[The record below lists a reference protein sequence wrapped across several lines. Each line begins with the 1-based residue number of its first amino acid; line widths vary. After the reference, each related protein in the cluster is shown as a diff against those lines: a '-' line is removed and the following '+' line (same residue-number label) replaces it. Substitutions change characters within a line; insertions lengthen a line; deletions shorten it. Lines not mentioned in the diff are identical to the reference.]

1 MVRTRR
7 STSTSRPSTPQ
18 TSTPRNSATPL
29 NHKSRRKREHED
41 SEEEYSKKPSSRKRK
56 RLSTPKRTL
65 SHKDKQGRGPGG
77 IGHRNK
83 EGKTAGRTDQDQDS
97 GEDEEGFWQV
107 KRVVEE
113 RQAIKDSDNL
123 ITECL
128 VEWKPSPG
136 GRVYK
141 PEWIPIDFLNDQARQ
156 DWEKDKKKQEKQKGQ
171 AESKRREVR
180 NQRGL
185 RDLTPGA
192 KSAPRAN
199 ISDIP
204 QLQTLNASTPTRSRF
219 NSVKKHVRPKIKSRA
234 IRDTTLSEEPIPS
247 IASVSSPEP
256 DLVSPSEPLLPS
268 GRVAVLLR
276 KPDNFDPS
284 EYQSVSV
291 QSSSQK
297 VSDLEEDDLR
307 IAFGSQLSQATIPDS
322 QDLSGQWDHKDPASQ
337 SAFRPDYEPG
347 SPKSLND
354 QRPVTT
360 THSTPGDKVE
370 DTVVQ
375 QQPQQPVYNPSSL
388 NVEGSPVVDLSAD
401 FDPGFPDPD
410 NKNSSFE
417 DNNYHNIESCA
428 STANHSDK
436 EGPEVDSSQ
445 DDQDTAINGVGIV
458 SLAPHITNLSSNEHN
473 HLNTESSQET
483 QDSFD
488 NQSFETANSQNSLA
502 HRSSPKPDAQK
513 STWVDQS
520 SEDLLGTIDDL
531 QSQTVDCTNQKAG
544 IKRAVVNRHRSQGEG
559 GNIADWSL
567 SPAKSN
573 TNLQSC
579 DSEEPVRALR
589 TDSCLKSISSSR
601 EVTQSQEQIS
611 SSGEIDCV
619 IPDSQSYSNTSAHT
633 SASRVFAVL
642 SQDQVTPYVSQT
654 VIVPDSATTDSDIP
668 SRQPDQLHPVSPE
681 KEERPGSSVPSD
693 PDSHHS
699 ERVVATSARGLLISS
714 NTSNPPVY
722 YTQPQVSHKSPSIPS
737 SFSSKHGVLDKAAH
751 SVTDQT
757 SQLLLVS
764 ESGVGQGGRLE
775 ESQGNQI
782 VVSEPHSKEVV
793 PSQEGVFASDLQ
805 PLPAKANGGRGSEW
819 QLKSHPQKGST
830 SEPPSELPSS
840 SSKIREMERSASQP
854 PKSAV
859 DELLSYID
867 FGKDSFL
874 KSGDSPGEN
883 LDETPYDV
891 PSEGHSMDN
900 ADTVGLDV
908 VVGSSEGI
916 IQSQPAYSVDPWKP
930 EALGNTPE
938 ALAPSISP
946 ASIMPVPNTHMSAVE
961 SMQQAVNLAFGVPDD
976 LITRSGLSQD
986 VDDSILPG
994 TIPSAAISR
1003 SVDPVASAH
1012 TLDFPGQDIIPS
1024 VIESSGHS
1032 ITMGQV
1038 ANVQDSDISS
1048 QSSQQDD
1055 GFLQYSI
1062 TLPMHASRRPYY
1074 GEVIKDHKAEIQA
1087 FSRFFTGETQK
1098 KPDEALIQK
1107 INDLFDRLFGI
1118 CDYPQDVIGSG
1129 LETQPSSDIARYCCD
1144 ANPKLS
1150 FLFELMSA
1158 LGDNEK
1164 EILIVVRSQEL
1175 MRLIF
1180 ALTEVASIECSAE
1193 GINKRTDYPSATRVT
1208 LALSTEEF
1216 DPFNFDVVIGYDFHY
1231 SRSSIA
1237 RQLYSKTSRK
1247 SPIVLLLVTTHSI
1260 EHVSLHPLD
1269 NVSDLE
1275 AKNAILACTVSA
1287 GRYLEDPERGYGE
1300 PHEVAEVFAG
1310 YLNGIT
1316 DILNW
1321 APQSIPDDVLDIFE
1335 NPMSQTRALFS
1346 MDALHGNGL
1355 KRKHTTDDDDADSK
1369 RICLP
1374 LRDLPVDLNNPP
1386 VPLAVRQLLD
1396 SVAPR
1401 EGKRESMITIP
1412 LESLESLRQKFE
1424 EHKRRSA
1431 FSCEVEVEL
1440 KSHINRLDTELKDFK
1455 KTSNKIGLSNR
1466 TALQER
1472 TMFEKEKKK
1481 IEAAAQLAA
1490 ETAQRERAQ
1499 KQEEIRELES
1509 RISRLMKNPE
1519 SVHTELSDTRQQLKV
1534 SEDKLKSALSDVE
1547 FMRGRYQDASAQ
1559 VSRLTNEN
1567 KALISQNKDLSQKAS
1582 ANLLAIHA
1590 QNSSGQLQTL
1600 LQQIASLQA
1609 QNQQKDMELATAHQ
1623 KLNSFANGRNTRG
1636 GSMPRSPR
1644 VPSGMS
1650 PRPGRSAF
1658 TGSASRGTSPS
1669 GPGAQFMSN
1678 QARSE
1683 RWSQL
1688 Q

>member
-7 STSTSRPSTPQ
+7 STTTSRPSTPQ
-18 TSTPRNSATPL
+18 ISTPRNSATPQ

-41 SEEEYSKKPSSRKRK
+41 SDEEYSEKLSSRKRRK
-56 RLSTPKRTL
+56 TNTPKRTL
-65 SHKDKQGRGPGG
+65 SRKDKQGKGPGEVD
-77 IGHRNK
+77 HRNK
-83 EGKTAGRTDQDQDS
+83 EGETAGQTNQDQDS
-97 GEDEEGFWQV
+97 GEDDGWWKV
-107 KRVVEE
+107 KRVLEE
-113 RQAIKDSDNL
+113 RLAIRDSGNY
-123 ITECL
+123 ITECF
-128 VEWKPSPG
+128 VEWEPTPN
-136 GRVYK
+136 GRSYE
-141 PEWIPIDFLNDQARQ
+141 PEWIPIAFLNVEARQ
-156 DWEKDKKKQEKQKGQ
+156 DWEEDKKKLEEQEEKS
-171 AESKRREVR
+171 ETKRREAR

-185 RDLTPGA
+185 RNLTPGSN
-192 KSAPRAN
+192 SAPRAN
-199 ISDIP
+199 IRDIP
-204 QLQTLNASTPTRSRF
+204 QLQTSNASTPTRSRF
-219 NSVKKHVRPKIKSRA
+219 NSVKKHVQPKSKPRA
-234 IRDTTLSEEPIPS
+234 TRDNTLSEEPVPS
-247 IASVSSPEP
+247 IASVSSPET
-256 DLVSPSEPLLPS
+256 DLVSPSEPLLPG

-322 QDLSGQWDHKDPASQ
+322 QDLSGQWDHRTLASQ
-337 SAFRPDYEPG
+337 SASRPDYEPG
-347 SPKSLND
+347 SPKYPED
-354 QRPVTT
+354 QRLVTT
-360 THSTPGDKVE
+360 NHSTPGDKVE
-370 DTVVQ
+370 DTVVEQ
-375 QQPQQPVYNPSSL
+375 QSQDPAHNPSSL
-388 NVEGSPVVDLSAD
+388 NVEESSIVDPSAND
-401 FDPGFPDPD
+401 FDPGFPDSD
-410 NKNSSFE
+410 NENISSE
-417 DNNYHNIESCA
+417 VNNRHDTGGCA
-428 STANHSDK
+428 STADYSDE
-436 EGPEVDSSQ
+436 EGLDVNSSQ
-445 DDQDTAINGVGIV
+445 DDQGTAINGVKVV
-458 SLAPHITNLSSNEHN
+458 SPAPHLTNLSPNEHN
-473 HLNTESSQET
+473 HLNIEISQET

-488 NQSFETANSQNSLA
+488 NQSFETANSQNSQA
-502 HRSSPKPDAQK
+502 RRSSPKPDVQE
-513 STWVDQS
+513 STSVDQH
-520 SEDLLGTIDDL
+520 SEDGQEVAEDHLPGVVDDV
-531 QSQTVDCTNQKAG
+531 QSQPVDHTDQETGVERGA
-544 IKRAVVNRHRSQGEG
+544 VNRNRFPGEESNRANRSPTPE
-559 GNIADWSL
+559 
-567 SPAKSN
+567 
-573 TNLQSC
+573 
-579 DSEEPVRALR
+579 
-589 TDSCLKSISSSR
+589 SISSSA

-619 IPDSQSYSNTSAHT
+619 IPDSQGHSNTSAHT
-633 SASRVFAVL
+633 SASRVFAAL
-642 SQDQVTPYVSQT
+642 PQDQVTPFVSQT
-654 VIVPDSATTDSDIP
+654 EIVPDSATTDSDIP
-668 SRQPDQLHPVSPE
+668 SRQPDQPRPISLE
-681 KEERPGSSVPSD
+681 KEERPGSSIPSD
-693 PDSHHS
+693 PDSHHF
-699 ERVVATSARGLLISS
+699 ERAPVTSARELVFSS

-722 YTQPQVSHKSPSIPS
+722 YTQPQISHKSPNIPS
-737 SFSSKHGVLDKAAH
+737 PLSSRSEALDKVAY
-751 SVTDQT
+751 SITDQT
-757 SQLLLVS
+757 SQLRPAS
-764 ESGVGQGGRLE
+764 ESGADQEGRLE
-775 ESQGNQI
+775 ESQVDQ
-782 VVSEPHSKEVV
+782 VAVSESHSREVV
-793 PSQEGVFASDLQ
+793 PSQERGFARDFQST
-805 PLPAKANGGRGSEW
+805 PAKANGGRGSEW
-819 QLKSHPQKGST
+819 QLKSHSQKGST
-830 SEPPSELPSS
+830 SEPPSELPKSS
-840 SSKIREMERSASQP
+840 SAISEMERSASQP
-854 PKSAV
+854 PRSAV
-859 DELLSYID
+859 DELLSFID
-867 FGKDSFL
+867 FSKDSFL
-874 KSGDSPGEN
+874 PQSGDSPEEN
-883 LDETPYDV
+883 LDEISYDV
-891 PSEGHSMDN
+891 PGEGHSMNN
-900 ADTVGLDV
+900 ADTAGLDV
-908 VVGSSEGI
+908 VVDSSDAI
-916 IQSQPAYSVDPWKP
+916 IQSQPPYSVDPWKP

-938 ALAPSISP
+938 AVAPSISP

-961 SMQQAVNLAFGVPDD
+961 SMQQAVRDAFGCPDD
-976 LITRSGLSQD
+976 LITRSCLGQD
-986 VDDSILPG
+986 ADDGILPG
-994 TIPSAAISR
+994 TISSAPISR
-1003 SVDPVASAH
+1003 SIDPVASTH
-1012 TLDFPGQDIIPS
+1012 SLDFPGQDIIPS

-1038 ANVQDSDISS
+1038 ANAQDSDISS

-1055 GFLQYSI
+1055 GFLQYPV

-1087 FSRFFTGETQK
+1087 FSRFFTGETQE
-1098 KPDEALIQK
+1098 KPNEVLIQK

-1158 LGDNEK
+1158 LGENEK
-1164 EILIVVRSQEL
+1164 EILIVVRSHEL

-1193 GINKRTDYPSATRVT
+1193 SINKHTSYPSATRIT
-1208 LALSTEEF
+1208 LASPAEEF
-1216 DPFNFDVVIGYDFHY
+1216 DPFNFDIVIGYDFHY
-1231 SRSSIA
+1231 SRSTIA
-1237 RQLYSKTSRK
+1237 RQLYSKPSRK

-1310 YLNGIT
+1310 YLNGVT
-1316 DILNW
+1316 DVLNW

-1355 KRKHTTDDDDADSK
+1355 KRKHTTDGGDADSK

-1374 LRDLPVDLNNPP
+1374 LRDLPVDSNNPP
-1386 VPLAVRQLLD
+1386 IPLAVRQLLD

-1412 LESLESLRQKFE
+1412 LESLESLRQKMDE
-1424 EHKRRSA
+1424 LKRRSTL
-1431 FSCEVEVEL
+1431 SCEVEVEL

-1481 IEAAAQLAA
+1481 IEAAAQTAA
-1490 ETAQRERAQ
+1490 EIARREKAE
-1499 KQEEIRELES
+1499 KQEEIRKLES
-1509 RISRLMKNPE
+1509 TISRLTENPE
-1519 SVHTELSDTRQQLKV
+1519 SIHTELSDSRQQLKV
-1534 SEDKLKSALSDVE
+1534 TEDKLKSALSDVE

-1559 VSRLTNEN
+1559 VSRLTNDN
-1567 KALISQNKDLSQKAS
+1567 KALTSHNEDLSQKAS

-1590 QNSSGQLQTL
+1590 QNSSGERQIL

-1609 QNQQKDMELATAHQ
+1609 QNQQKDLELATAHQ

>member
-7 STSTSRPSTPQ
+7 STPTSRPSTPQ
-18 TSTPRNSATPL
+18 TSTPRNSATSL

-41 SEEEYSKKPSSRKRK
+41 SEEEYSERPSSRKRR
-56 RLSTPKRTL
+56 RLSTPKRTP
-65 SHKDKQGRGPGG
+65 SHKDKQGRGLGETG
-77 IGHRNK
+77 YRNK
-83 EGKTAGRTDQDQDS
+83 EGETAGQTEQDQDS

-113 RQAIKDSDNL
+113 RLAIRDSGNFV
-123 ITECL
+123 TECL

-141 PEWIPIDFLNDQARQ
+141 PEWIPIDFLNDQARK
-156 DWEKDKKKQEKQKGQ
+156 DWGKDKKKQEEQKEQ
-171 AESKRREVR
+171 AESKRRETR

-185 RDLTPGA
+185 RNLTPGSN
-192 KSAPRAN
+192 SAPRAN

-219 NSVKKHVRPKIKSRA
+219 NSVKKHVRPKSKSRTT
-234 IRDTTLSEEPIPS
+234 RDTTLSEEPIPS
-247 IASVSSPEP
+247 IASVSSPET

-322 QDLSGQWDHKDPASQ
+322 QDLSGQWDHRDLASQ

-347 SPKSLND
+347 SPKNFSD
-354 QRPVTT
+354 QRPVTRT
-360 THSTPGDKVE
+360 RSTPGDKAE
-370 DTVVQ
+370 NTVVR
-375 QQPQQPVYNPSSL
+375 QQPQYPAYSPSSL
-388 NVEGSPVVDLSAD
+388 NVEGPPVVDPSAD
-401 FDPGFPDPD
+401 FDPGFPGPD
-410 NKNSSFE
+410 NENSSFE
-417 DNNYHNIESCA
+417 DDNHHNIESCA

-436 EGPEVDSSQ
+436 EEPDVYSSQ
-445 DDQDTAINGVGIV
+445 HDQDTAIHGAGIV
-458 SLAPHITNLSSNEHN
+458 SPAPHITNLSPNEHN
-473 HLNTESSQET
+473 HLNIESSQET

-488 NQSFETANSQNSLA
+488 SQSFETANSQNSQA
-502 HRSSPKPDAQK
+502 HRSSPKSDVQK
-513 STWVDQS
+513 STWVDQN
-520 SEDLLGTIDDL
+520 SEDLLGTVDDL
-531 QSQTVDCTNQKAG
+531 QSQTVDHTDQEAG
-544 IKRAVVNRHRSQGEG
+544 TKRAVVKRHRSQSEES
-559 GNIADWSL
+559 NRADRSL
-567 SPAKSN
+567 SPAKSD

-579 DSEEPVRALR
+579 DSEELIRAPE
-589 TDSCLKSISSSR
+589 TYSSLKSISSLR
-601 EVTQSQEQIS
+601 EVTRSQEQIS

-619 IPDSQSYSNTSAHT
+619 IPDSQDHSNTSAHT

-654 VIVPDSATTDSDIP
+654 EIVPDSATTDSDIP
-668 SRQPDQLHPVSPE
+668 SRQPDQPPPVLPE
-681 KEERPGSSVPSD
+681 KEERPGSSIPSD

-699 ERVVATSARGLLISS
+699 ERAPVTSARGLLTSS

-722 YTQPQVSHKSPSIPS
+722 YTQPQVSHKSPSILS
-737 SFSSKHGVLDKAAH
+737 SFSSKHGALDKAAH
-751 SVTDQT
+751 SITDQT
-757 SQLLLVS
+757 SKLLLVS
-764 ESGVGQGGRLE
+764 KSGVGQGVRLE
-775 ESQGNQI
+775 ESQGDQV
-782 VVSEPHSKEVV
+782 VVSDSHSKEVV
-793 PSQEGVFASDLQ
+793 PSQEGGFASELQ
-805 PLPAKANGGRGSEW
+805 PAPAKANGGRGLEW
-819 QLKSHPQKGST
+819 QLKSHSQKGST

-840 SSKIREMERSASQP
+840 SSEIRDMERSASQP
-854 PKSAV
+854 PRSAV

-874 KSGDSPGEN
+874 KSGDSPQEN
-883 LDETPYDV
+883 LDETSYDV
-891 PSEGHSMDN
+891 PSEGHLMDN
-900 ADTVGLDV
+900 TDTVGLDV
-908 VVGSSEGI
+908 VVDSSEAI

-961 SMQQAVNLAFGVPDD
+961 SMQQAVNQAFGVPDD

-986 VDDSILPG
+986 ADDSILPG
-994 TIPSAAISR
+994 TISAAISR
-1003 SVDPVASAH
+1003 SVDPVASTH
-1012 TLDFPGQDIIPS
+1012 ILDFPGQDMIPS

-1062 TLPMHASRRPYY
+1062 TLPMHASQRPHY

-1107 INDLFDRLFGI
+1107 INGLFDRLFGI
-1118 CDYPQDVIGSG
+1118 CDYPQDVIGSD
-1129 LETQPSSDIARYCCD
+1129 LETQASSDIARYCCD

-1193 GINKRTDYPSATRVT
+1193 SINKRTDYPSATRIT
-1208 LALSTEEF
+1208 LALPTEEF

-1237 RQLYSKTSRK
+1237 RQIYSKTSRK
-1247 SPIVLLLVTTHSI
+1247 SPVVLLLITTHSI

-1310 YLNGIT
+1310 YLNGVA
-1316 DILNW
+1316 DVLNW

-1355 KRKHTTDDDDADSK
+1355 KRKLKTTDDDDADSK

-1424 EHKRRSA
+1424 EYKRRSA

-1440 KSHINRLDTELKDFK
+1440 KSHINRLDAELKDFK

-1472 TMFEKEKKK
+1472 TLFEKEKKK
-1481 IEAAAQLAA
+1481 IEAAAQIAA
-1490 ETAQRERAQ
+1490 EMAQREKAQ

-1519 SVHTELSDTRQQLKV
+1519 SVHTELSDSRQQLKV
-1534 SEDKLKSALSDVE
+1534 SEDRLKSALSDVE

-1567 KALISQNKDLSQKAS
+1567 KALISQNEDLSQKAS
-1582 ANLLAIHA
+1582 ANLLAIHV